1 MCATA
6 NAIGPGSREAPNV
19 YTERDLPMMRECFDR
34 DLAPLIADK
43 LAKKEAEL
51 GRTTRG
57 ASSAAQPKIDT
68 FFANQRQSQ

>member
-1 MCATA
+1 M
-6 NAIGPGSREAPNV
+6 

-43 LAKKEAEL
+43 LAKKEAER
-51 GRTTRG
+51 GRATPR
-57 ASSAAQPKIDT
+57 ASSAAQPEIDA